1 MKKKKERVDSVIVEL
16 IMLKYRKG
24 GFHKLCSTY
33 YLEFRNYV
41 NISVKFTH

>member
-1 MKKKKERVDSVIVEL
+1 MKKKKERVDFVIVEL

-24 GFHKLCSTY
+24 GFYKLCFIY

-41 NISVKFTH
+41 NISVKFIY